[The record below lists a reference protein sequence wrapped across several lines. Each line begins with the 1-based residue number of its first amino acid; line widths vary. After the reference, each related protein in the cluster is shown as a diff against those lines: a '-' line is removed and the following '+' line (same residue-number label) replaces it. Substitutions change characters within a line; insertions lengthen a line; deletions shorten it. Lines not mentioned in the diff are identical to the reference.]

1 MNDEKIDF
9 VMIWVDGSD
18 PKWQEEKIKYSDNP
32 EAVRSGINRYRD
44 WGLLKYW
51 FRGVEKFA
59 PWVNNVYF
67 ITCGHYPEWLNLN
80 HPKLKFLKHED
91 YMPKEY
97 LPTFSSH
104 PIELNLHRIEELSDK
119 FVYFNDDIFITNS
132 MKKEDFFM
140 NDKPRFIAGCDTIYS
155 EDYNDT
161 FAHIILNNMSII
173 NKYFCKKEVIKK
185 NFNKWFNLNYDI
197 KSLTKTLSL
206 TLFNKFSSMVIPHLA
221 MPILKSTIN
230 EMWEKE
236 GTILDKTSRNKF
248 RSKED
253 VNQLIFSFYDIARNN
268 FEPSNKKL
276 GIYYDIKDNISN
288 VIQSIEEQ
296 KYKMICISD
305 EMNIDFDVVRNK
317 INNSLDKILP
327 DKSKFEI

>member
-119 FVYFNDDIFITNS
+119 FVYFNDDMFLIS
-132 MKKEDFFM
+132 MTTPADFFKE
-140 NDKPRFIAGCDTIYS
+140 NKPRYVAGCDIIYG
-155 EDYNDT
+155 EDNDSIW
-161 FAHIILNNMSII
+161 HIFVNNSNLI
-173 NKYFCKKEVIKK
+173 NKYFNKTESIKN
-185 NFNKWFNLNYDI
+185 NFFKWFSFNYPF
-197 KSLTKTLSL
+197 KVLLKTFLL
-206 TLFNKFSSMVIPHLA
+206 LPFNNFSRIVDLHIPV
-221 MPILKSTIN
+221 PILKSTMN
-230 EMWEKE
+230 ELWNKEKVL
-236 GTILDKTSRNKF
+236 LDKTSRNKF
-248 RSKED
+248 RSVND
-253 VNQLIFSFYDIARNN
+253 VSQYIFREYDIARGN
-268 FEPSNKKL
+268 FEPAQKKI
-276 GIYYDIKDNISN
+276 GKYYSCLNDGLDKVSDEMIK
-288 VIQSIEEQ
+288 Q
-296 KYKMICISD
+296 KIKAICISD
-305 EMNIDFDVVRNK
+305 DEKVDFEKASKQISDAFQK
-317 INNSLDKILP
+317 IFP
-327 DKSKFEI
+327 DKSSFEI